1 MKRRLVRLKEFLGR
15 RRVRASSRARA
26 HTCLGAMLAF
36 IALALPLSGVSAQ
49 EPGRIAGR
57 VTAIQSG
64 GPVGEVQV
72 FIPGA
77 GIGTLTRQNGN
88 FIILEI
94 APGTYEIRAER
105 IGFAAGSQQVTVTA
119 GATAEVD
126 FQLTTQVLGLDEI
139 VVTGT
144 AGASRRR
151 EIGNTINQI
160 NTAELPNKPIEV
172 IDMLQAAAPRDHGD
186 IDRRTARR
194 RGEHPAQ
201 GQHDGVHEQPA
212 DHLR

>member
-1 MKRRLVRLKEFLGR
+1 
-15 RRVRASSRARA
+15 
-26 HTCLGAMLAF
+26 MLAF

-172 IDMLQAAAPRDHGD
+172 IDMLQAAAPGSR
-186 IDRRTARR
+186 
-194 RGEHPAQ
+194 
-201 GQHDGVHEQPA
+201 
-212 DHLR
+212 